1 MSIVSKRNGWVGQ
14 KNYNMDG
21 GSAPT
26 AADSGLT
33 EVGVTI
39 VHKIKSK
46 LGYTE
51 TDVPFDPVQYGFE
64 DDKVK
69 RIDF

>member
-1 MSIVSKRNGWVGQ
+1 
-14 KNYNMDG
+14 MDG

-26 AADSGLT
+26 AADSGLA
-33 EVGVTI
+33 EVGVTV

-69 RIDF
+69 RINSYFLKT

>member
-1 MSIVSKRNGWVGQ
+1 
-14 KNYNMDG
+14 MDG